1 MGCPT
6 ACPPQLP
13 CLPAVGQVGPAVAA
27 GFRDTRG
34 CWGDFFS
41 GAGRQTERYEER
53 AREAR
58 GIKKKKICQLKKPN

>member
-1 MGCPT
+1 M
-6 ACPPQLP
+6 
-13 CLPAVGQVGPAVAA
+13 AA